1 MGRSSSIGVVRASP
15 GPGALALAL
24 VLLTL
29 VATALPAEAKAEAV
43 KSEIAVSIN
52 AIIDSRATVIY
63 FYGGQVSA
71 EHLTFPCMEGRR
83 VVLFQIGPK
92 GGHHRVTHTET
103 KFFGKF
109 IGTIDKRLSA
119 IPGYYFARVEPRVRH
134 TRRGRLRC
142 LGARSPA
149 FFVDVPGGLLTP
161 PPLAGPS

>member
-1 MGRSSSIGVVRASP
+1 M
-15 GPGALALAL
+15 
-24 VLLTL
+24 L
-29 VATALPAEAKAEAV
+29 VATAVPPAARAEAV
-43 KSEIAVSIN
+43 KSEITVSIN
-52 AIIDSRATVIY
+52 GIIDPQATVIY

-71 EHLTFPCMEGRR
+71 EHLSFPCMEGRR
-83 VVLFQIGPK
+83 VVLFHIGPK

-109 IGTIDKRLSA
+109 IGTIDRRLSA

-149 FFVDVPGGLLTP
+149 FFVDVPGGLLAP